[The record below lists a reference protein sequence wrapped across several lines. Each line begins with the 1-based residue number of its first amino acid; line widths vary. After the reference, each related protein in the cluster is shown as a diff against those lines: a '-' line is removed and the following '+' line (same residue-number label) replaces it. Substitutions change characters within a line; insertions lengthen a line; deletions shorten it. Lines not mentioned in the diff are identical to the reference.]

1 MDGNGRWAKL
11 QNQPRTFGHLHGVNV
26 IPKVVEY
33 AIEQKIEYVSF
44 FAFSTENWNRPID
57 EVNYLMNLLLK
68 NLTKKTINYL
78 NKYNVKANWIG
89 FEDNVDKKII
99 SLIRQ
104 VENQTKNNT
113 KINVNL
119 FFNYSGIK
127 DLDNAIKLAVKN
139 NQEKPIKEYL
149 LTNQLPP
156 IDLLVRTGN
165 EKRISNFSLYD
176 LAYAEII
183 FEPTLWPEY
192 SKETFNKNI
201 NDYFDRDRR
210 FGKI

>member
-99 SLIRQ
+99 SLIRD
-104 VENQTKNNT
+104 VENKTKNNT

-127 DLDNAIKLAVKN
+127 DLDNAIKLALKN
-139 NQEKPIKEYL
+139 KQEKPIKQYL

-165 EKRISNFSLYD
+165 EKRISNFCLYD

-183 FEPTLWPEY
+183 FEPTLWPNY

-201 NDYFDRDRR
+201 NEYFDRDRR